1 LIWQQRRLTYES
13 TYYAPHLRDNTPLR
27 RRLCAANRGVSL
39 YMCADGLTPT
49 RFVGGIVYPTIFHK
63 IHVTTEDW
71 RLVLSDSLQSLA
83 RGTLRFCTLGFC
95 FCFTYLYKPLHLH
108 HALRALQ
115 DWRERDARLIFRP
128 PSSMPPPYSGASH
141 PLRSRNRTGMLNTV
155 IPCTLICGVLIL
167 AWIAVH
173 STSALLAFDQQP
185 RHVFVNVGELL

>member
-1 LIWQQRRLTYES
+1 
-13 TYYAPHLRDNTPLR
+13 
-27 RRLCAANRGVSL
+27 
-39 YMCADGLTPT
+39 MCADGLTPT

-173 STSALLAFDQQP
+173 STSALLAFVLQVLCGSLFVSLVSQSTLVALSHSPLQP
-185 RHVFVNVGELL
+185 LVVHIRSTTKTRLC